1 MKYKLEANECTK
13 VFINGELF
21 LINYKI
27 TIQDYLYFLGISDTQ
42 ISSNIF
48 ECNNKII
55 FKNDLKNIK
64 LDNLTKLELVQV
76 VGGG

>member
-1 MKYKLEANECTK
+1 MKTNLEMKECTK

-21 LINYKI
+21 LINYKV

-55 FKNDLKNIK
+55 SKKSLKTTK
-64 LDNLTKLELVQV
+64 LEDLTKLELVQV